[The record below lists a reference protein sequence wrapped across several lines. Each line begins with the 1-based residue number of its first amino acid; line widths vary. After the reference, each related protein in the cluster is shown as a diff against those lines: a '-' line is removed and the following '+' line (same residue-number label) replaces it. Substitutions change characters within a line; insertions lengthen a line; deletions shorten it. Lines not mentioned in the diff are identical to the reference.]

1 MNIMQDIQ
9 LGKNL
14 LYLILSLSAVS
25 QVSKTLLKEL
35 GSQLQGSRD
44 DSRLIKLVCTSWSTL
59 RPRHLCEVQGGHIS
73 YIASLRHMVIED

>member
-44 DSRLIKLVCTSWSTL
+44 DSRLIKLVCTS
-59 RPRHLCEVQGGHIS
+59 
-73 YIASLRHMVIED
+73 